1 MGSRIKELREKRG
14 IIQAILAAEL
24 GITQQMLSK
33 YERDITSIKVDVL
46 KRLAGYFCVTTDY
59 ILGVSDVKRSLPGE
73 LIVNETIDEYFDL
86 VEVYKKLDQYDQELV
101 WALLQE
107 IRKTAEKR
115 KRNGKDAKDSHM

>member
-1 MGSRIKELREKRG
+1 MLNFFNSVLYETIITENESEK
-14 IIQAILAAEL
+14 Q
-24 GITQQMLSK
+24 
-33 YERDITSIKVDVL
+33 VL
-46 KRLAGYFCVTTDY
+46 TIVRLHY

-86 VEVYKKLDQYDQELV
+86 VEVYKRLDQYDQELV

-115 KRNGKDAKDSHM
+115 KRNEKDAEDSHM

>member
-1 MGSRIKELREKRG
+1 MISTSGHLIPKFPEVRFHRTRI
-14 IIQAILAAEL
+14 
-24 GITQQMLSK
+24 
-33 YERDITSIKVDVL
+33 
-46 KRLAGYFCVTTDY
+46 FNY

-86 VEVYKKLDQYDQELV
+86 VEVYKRLDQYDQELV

-115 KRNGKDAKDSHM
+115 KRNEKDAEDSHM